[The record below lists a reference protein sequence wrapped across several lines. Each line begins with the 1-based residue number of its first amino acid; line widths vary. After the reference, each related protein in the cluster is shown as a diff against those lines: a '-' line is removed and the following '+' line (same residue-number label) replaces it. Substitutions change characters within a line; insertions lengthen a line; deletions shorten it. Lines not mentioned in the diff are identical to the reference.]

1 MKFRIERIN
10 NKIVI
15 FDQDGAAYGSY
26 DNKAEADV
34 AVEGWV
40 EYYREEA

>member
-1 MKFRIERIN
+1 MKFRIE
-10 NKIVI
+10 KIEGKHVI
-15 FDQDGAAYGSY
+15 LDQNGAQYGRY

-40 EYYREEA
+40 EYYREDT